1 MVLVSLINFL
11 FMQLKH
17 PELLYALFLL
27 LIPILI
33 HLFQLRKFKKESFT
47 NVAFLKNLKLK
58 TRKSSQIKKWLIL
71 CSRLLFL
78 SFLIFAFTQPYY
90 SKNNSVNTT
99 QETVIYLDNSFSLQA
114 KGKEGELLKRAIQSL
129 IQEVPE
135 NSVFSLVTN
144 NNTYKNTN
152 LNAIKKE
159 LLQTKYSANQL
170 NYKSALLKSES
181 LFSNSKDTNKNIIF
195 ISDFQQSSTLFND
208 NQKDYNLQ
216 LVKLEA
222 ESKNNIFV
230 DSLYISKRNTNTL
243 ELAIKLKG
251 EASKN
256 TTIPISLY
264 NKNVLVTKSS
274 TENLENDTLYFTIPT
289 SQTFEGVFKIEDEGL
304 TFDNDFYFSINKQ
317 DFISVLEISDSGNAS
332 FLNRIFTDDEFI
344 FTTKSINN
352 LDYSIIENQNF
363 IVLNELKT
371 IPQSLI
377 SSLNQFQKNGGSISI
392 IPNREA
398 NIDTYNLAL
407 KQFKIGSF
415 NTLNSNKKSVTTI
428 NYSHPI
434 FANNVFEKQV
444 KNFQYP
450 NVSSFLTSNFKNTSN
465 LLSFEDQSSFLVS
478 KNNVYVFSS
487 ALNKNNSNFTL
498 QNLVVPTFYNM
509 ALQSL
514 QPQQLYYKVG
524 NTETITVTS
533 KLNKDVVLS
542 LKNNSANF
550 IPLQQQQKNKVI
562 IKTEAL
568 PEDSGNY
575 NITNKEAILKT
586 VSYNYSSKESKLNYY
601 NLDAF
606 SNVNKTI
613 NSVFSTLKSDIKIH
627 ELWKW
632 FVIFA
637 LFFLCIEMLLIK
649 FLK

>member
-1 MVLVSLINFL
+1 
-11 FMQLKH
+11 MQLKH

-27 LIPILI
+27 LTPILI
-33 HLFQLRKFKKESFT
+33 HLFQLRKFKKEAFT
-47 NVAFLKNLKLK
+47 NVAFIKDLKLK

-78 SFLIFAFTQPYY
+78 AFLVLAFAQPYY
-90 SKNNSVNTT
+90 SKNNAINTT

-144 NNTYKNTN
+144 NNTYKNTS

-159 LLQTKYSANQL
+159 LLQTNYSSSQL
-170 NYKSALLKSES
+170 EYKSALLKSES
-181 LFSNSKDTNKNIIF
+181 LLSNSKNSNKNIIF
-195 ISDFQQSSTLFND
+195 ISDFQQSSTLFNR
-208 NQKDYNLQ
+208 NKKDYNLQ

-222 ESKNNIFV
+222 ESKNNIFI

-251 EASKN
+251 ETSKN
-256 TTIPISLY
+256 TTIPVSLY
-264 NKNVLVTKSS
+264 NKNLLVTKSS

-304 TFDNDFYFSINKQ
+304 TFDNEFFFNINKQ
-317 DFISVLEISDSGNAS
+317 DFISVLEIKDSDDTS

-344 FTTKSINN
+344 FTSKSINT
-352 LDYSIIENQNF
+352 LDYSLIGNQNF

-377 SSLNQFQKNGGSISI
+377 PSLNKFHKNGGSITI
-392 IPNREA
+392 IPHQET

-407 KQFKIGSF
+407 KQFNIGSF
-415 NTLNSNKKSVTTI
+415 KTLNPNKKSVTTI

-434 FANNVFEKQV
+434 YANNVFEKQV

-450 NVSSFLTSNFKNTSN
+450 AVSRFLNSSFKNTSN
-465 LLSFEDQSSFLVS
+465 LLNFEDQSPFLVS
-478 KNNVYVFSS
+478 KNNVYIFTSS
-487 ALNKNNSNFTL
+487 LNIKNSNFTL
-498 QNLVVPTFYNM
+498 QNIVVPTFYNM

-514 QPQQLYYKVG
+514 QPQQLYYTVG
-524 NTETITVTS
+524 NAETITVAS
-533 KLNKDVVLS
+533 KLNNDAVLS
-542 LKNNSANF
+542 LENKIANF
-550 IPLQQQQKNKVI
+550 IPLQQKQKNKVI
-562 IKTEAL
+562 ITTESL
-568 PEDSGNY
+568 PESAGNY
-575 NITNKEAILKT
+575 NITNKETIFKT
-586 VSYNYSSKESKLNYY
+586 VSYNYNTKESKLNYH
-601 NLDAF
+601 NLDLLN
-606 SNVNKTI
+606 NVNETI
-613 NSVFSTLKSDIKIH
+613 SSVFNTLKSDLKIH

-637 LFFLCIEMLLIK
+637 LLFLCIEMLLIK